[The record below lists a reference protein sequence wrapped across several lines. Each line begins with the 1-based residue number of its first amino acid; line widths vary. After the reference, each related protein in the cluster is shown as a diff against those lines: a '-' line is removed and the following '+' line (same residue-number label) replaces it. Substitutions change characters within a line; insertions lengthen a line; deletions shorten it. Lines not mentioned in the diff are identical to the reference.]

1 MASRVMSPDTYKL
14 VATVLIALTVVTTA
28 VSFLP
33 LPGVGHI
40 IAGLF
45 IGTIKAGLVV
55 LFFMHAIHSD
65 HITWLAILF
74 AVLGLGT
81 LFALAL
87 SDYFTRGMLP
97 FVPGH

>member
-1 MASRVMSPDTYKL
+1 MASRVVSPPTYKL
-14 VATVLIALTVVTTA
+14 VAAVLIALTVVTTA

-33 LPGVGHI
+33 LPGIGHI
-40 IAGLF
+40 AAGLF
-45 IGTIKAGLVV
+45 IGMVKAGLVV
-55 LFFMHAIHSD
+55 LFFMHVLYSD
-65 HITWLAILF
+65 HVTWLAILF